1 MRFAVWVKPGASRT
15 FVGGRRGD
23 SLIVS
28 VSAPA
33 VEGQANEAVRKALAD
48 AFGVRARDVTI
59 VRGERGR
66 DKVVVVDPAPDN
78 GDAVLAALL
87 DA

>member
-1 MRFAVWVKPGASRT
+1 MRFAVRVKPGASRT

-23 SLIVS
+23 ALIVS

-33 VEGQANEAVRKALAD
+33 IDGRANEAVRKALAD

-66 DKVVVVDPAPDN
+66 DKIVAVDPAPDN
-78 GDAVLAALL
+78 AGETLAALL